1 MSLKTQ
7 LLSAQCSTDLTQA
20 AELLKAGEQVA
31 VPTETVYGLAADASN
46 PDAVAG
52 IFTAKGRPANHPL
65 IVHLGDV
72 ASITEWATSIPDEAY
87 KLANAFWPG
96 PMTLLLP
103 RAEHISPVVTG
114 GLDTIGLRVPAQPVL
129 LDLLATHQLAVAAP
143 SANPYKKLSPTT
155 AEQVM
160 HGLGGKIAAVIDGG
174 PCQHGLESTIVDLTK
189 RPFRVLRAGPIT
201 ASELSAVL
209 GETVDA
215 PEQHDTVVPGNVG
228 SHYQPNTRLQM
239 VAADLSDLPAP
250 HPEKRAAL
258 LHFGEA
264 PTRDDLVCIAMP
276 DDAARYGQALY
287 HQLAQA
293 DQLDVDEIWLAQPP
307 HGEAWLAVHDRLR
320 RAVS

>member
-72 ASITEWATSIPDEAY
+72 ASITEWATQIPDEAY

-103 RAEHISPVVTG
+103 RAEHVSPVVTG

-258 LHFGEA
+258 LHFGDA
-264 PTRDDLVCIAMP
+264 PARDDLVCIAMP

-293 DQLDVDEIWLAQPP
+293 DQLGVDEIWLAQPP
-307 HGEAWLAVHDRLR
+307 YGEAWLAVHDRLR

>member
-1 MSLKTQ
+1 MKTQ

-72 ASITEWATSIPDEAY
+72 ASITGWATAIPDEAY
-87 KLANAFWPG
+87 KLASAFWPG

-155 AEQVM
+155 AEQVV

-258 LHFGEA
+258 LHFGDA

-293 DQLDVDEIWLAQPP
+293 DKLGVDEIWLAQPP